1 MVPSKPEKVRAAQL
15 RCRTLLAE
23 EEARL
28 PILPISAGLQVRLDW
43 LSVRLDWLS
52 VRTAVP
58 GRRAGAL
65 AAPSTM
71 HACLT
76 ARLPVPVLREWV
88 LPVQAWYLWDGLQAP
103 LSALRS
109 CPVSDSA
116 ADVAPRWGRQ

>member
-52 VRTAVP
+52 VQFDQLSVRTA
-58 GRRAGAL
+58 G
-65 AAPSTM
+65 
-71 HACLT
+71 
-76 ARLPVPVLREWV
+76 
-88 LPVQAWYLWDGLQAP
+88 
-103 LSALRS
+103 
-109 CPVSDSA
+109 CPVDDARVPDSSSA
-116 ADVAPRWGRQ
+116 CPRA